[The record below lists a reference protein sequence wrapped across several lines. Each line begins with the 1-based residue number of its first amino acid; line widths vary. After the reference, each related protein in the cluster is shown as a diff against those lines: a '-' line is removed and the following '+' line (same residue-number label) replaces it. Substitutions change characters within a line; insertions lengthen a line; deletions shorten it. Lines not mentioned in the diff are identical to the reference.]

1 MGADDLTTA
10 LIDSRE
16 KMKDSLKHVAIGLAK
31 LDYEEFVKEDYFKEG
46 KIYIDET
53 KETYDALNFGKKGIF
68 SFYGMM
74 NPKLYMKSI
83 QASSK
88 GISGNMKG
96 DGTQLGGTLIV
107 DRQGNVIYKDVQ
119 ASYSDQPDIAD
130 IINSVQDYLDKN
142 KLI

>member
-10 LIDSRE
+10 LIDSKE
-16 KMKDSLKHVAIGLAK
+16 KMKDSLKHVAIGFTK
-31 LDYEEFVKEDYFKEG
+31 LDYEEFDQENYFKDG

-53 KETYDALNFGKKGIF
+53 KETYDALSFGKKGIF

-74 NPKLYMKSI
+74 NPKLYLKSI

-88 GISGNMKG
+88 GISGNLKG
-96 DGTQLGGTLIV
+96 DGTQLGGTIIV
-107 DRQGNVIYKDVQ
+107 DKKGNVIYKHVQ
-119 ASYSDQPDIAD
+119 ANYSDQPPVDE
-130 IINSVQDYLDKN
+130 IINAVENYLDTN